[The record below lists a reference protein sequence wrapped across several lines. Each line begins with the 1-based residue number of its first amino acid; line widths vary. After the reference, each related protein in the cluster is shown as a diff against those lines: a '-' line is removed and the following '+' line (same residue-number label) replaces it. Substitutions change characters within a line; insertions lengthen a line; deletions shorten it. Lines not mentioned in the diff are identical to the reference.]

1 MRSKKELKVKKLTD
15 TARTP
20 EKAHQG
26 DLGYDV
32 FADEDKWIPYGE
44 YRLISTGISVLNNTY
59 KYGFLIKDRSSIAMK
74 GLFTHAGV
82 IDAGYT
88 GEIKVFFHN
97 VSNTSIKIEKGDK
110 IAQLVPTKVINF
122 EVEEVEELF
131 QTKRGDNG
139 FGSTG
144 K

>member
-1 MRSKKELKVKKLTD
+1 MELKVKKLTE
-15 TARTP
+15 TAKLP

-122 EVEEVEELF
+122 EVEEVNELF

-144 K
+144 R

>member
-1 MRSKKELKVKKLTD
+1 MELKVKRLTE
-15 TARTP
+15 TARLP
-20 EKAHQG
+20 EKAHTG

-44 YRLISTGISVLNNTY
+44 YRLISTGISVFNNTY
-59 KYGFLIKDRSSIAMK
+59 KYGFVIKDRSSIAMK

-88 GEIKVFFHN
+88 GEIKIFFHN
-97 VSNTSIKIEKGDK
+97 VSSTSIKLEKGDK
-110 IAQLVPTKVINF
+110 IAQLIPTKVINF
-122 EVEEVEELF
+122 EIEEVEELF
-131 QTKRGDNG
+131 KTKRGNDG

>member
-1 MRSKKELKVKKLTD
+1 MELKVKRLTETAKL
-15 TARTP
+15 P

-59 KYGFLIKDRSSIAMK
+59 KYGFIIKDRSSIAMK

-122 EVEEVEELF
+122 EVEEVNELF

-144 K
+144 R